1 MEILEQSVLCGML
14 KALTQFEVII
24 SKLRYLQL
32 EMIIMWLW
40 QLKDME

>member
-1 MEILEQSVLCGML
+1 MLKRIMEILEQSCLCGMP

-32 EMIIMWLW
+32 EVIIM
-40 QLKDME
+40 